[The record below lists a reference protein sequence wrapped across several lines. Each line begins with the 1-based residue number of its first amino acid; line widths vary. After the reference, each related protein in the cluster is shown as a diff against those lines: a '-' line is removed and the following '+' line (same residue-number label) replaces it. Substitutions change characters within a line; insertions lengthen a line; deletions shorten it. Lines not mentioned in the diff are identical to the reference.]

1 MSQERQHT
9 ALLSVRGLSVSYGDI
24 RAVDD
29 VSVEVGQGQAV
40 AVIGA
45 NGAGKT
51 SFARAVMGLIPARS
65 GEVWLAGK
73 NISRLRPERRA
84 QDGLTLV
91 PEGRGVLGGLTIEDN
106 LLVGAYTRKR
116 EAKDLLAQV
125 YESFPVLYDL
135 RARHA
140 RVLSGGELQ
149 LVAIGRALMMKPK
162 VLVLDEPSMGLSPKA
177 TGNLR
182 AGLIAARDSGV
193 SLLLIEQ
200 NITLAFDLCEDVY
213 VLSLGHVALQGEA
226 STVVSEAEIK
236 QAYLGA

>member
-1 MSQERQHT
+1 MSSERQHA
-9 ALLSVRGLSVSYGDI
+9 ALLSVSGLSVYYGDI

-29 VSVEVGQGQAV
+29 VSLDVGQGQAV

-65 GEVWLAGK
+65 GEVWFAGK

-84 QDGLTLV
+84 QAGLTLV

-116 EAKDLLAQV
+116 EAKALLSQV
-125 YESFPVLYDL
+125 YETFPVLHDL

-149 LVAIGRALMMKPK
+149 LVAIGRALMMRPK
-162 VLVLDEPSMGLSPKA
+162 ILILDEPSMGLSPKA
-177 TGNLR
+177 ISNLR
-182 AGLIAARDSGV
+182 AGLITTRDSGV

-213 VLSLGHVALQGEA
+213 VLSLGRVALQGEA
-226 STVVSEAEIK
+226 NSVVSEADIK